1 MIRKIEELQ
10 EEVNALTHQLKES
23 QSYADELED
32 QLMEAEE
39 MKEESISS
47 KASKTVELLVKE
59 VSLYLAKMRDEERYR
74 PNFEPKWMLAESG
87 LIQVLIEDLRREG
100 VGQ

>member
-10 EEVNALTHQLKES
+10 EEINALTHQLNEC

-39 MKEESISS
+39 MKEESISA
-47 KASKTVELLVKE
+47 KTRKTVEILVKE
-59 VSLYLAKMRDEERYR
+59 ISLYLNQIKDSVRSNTPSNQAKV
-74 PNFEPKWMLAESG
+74 LAESG
-87 LIQVLIEDLRREG
+87 MIQVLIEDLRREG